1 MKNLGSKMKTS
12 TIQQKRTPQGR
23 RESQQNNRKRS
34 HSDYKRKSNQENSV
48 KQQKTNPQKN
58 VTSPLKESTKENQQK
73 NETII
78 TSKPPQQKPATSSDS
93 NPPTL
98 PTRNSPPPSSDA
110 LSLFAEE
117 FSEDE
122 LQEAFKEVATMDFP
136 QDLFPPVVKVNS
148 NSASLSETILGA
160 ISSDSDS
167 YTPTPIPS
175 TAPVYKPT
183 PLNLKDNKL
192 QHLKDAQK
200 KRIVLNVGG
209 RKFETSVSTLLAK
222 PDGLLAKMI
231 GPKGIKPYSVD
242 NLYTYFLDRNPN
254 YFSYIL
260 DYLRNHGTFNIDCLP
275 VDLSSLQL
283 LTLEAK
289 YFDLRHLQL
298 LCEKKSIDIH
308 LRTNAS

>member
-34 HSDYKRKSNQENSV
+34 HSDHKRKSNQENSV

-78 TSKPPQQKPATSSDS
+78 TSKPPQQNPATSSDS

-160 ISSDSDS
+160 ISSNSDS

-183 PLNLKDNKL
+183 PLN
-192 QHLKDAQK
+192 
-200 KRIVLNVGG
+200 
-209 RKFETSVSTLLAK
+209 
-222 PDGLLAKMI
+222 
-231 GPKGIKPYSVD
+231 
-242 NLYTYFLDRNPN
+242 
-254 YFSYIL
+254 
-260 DYLRNHGTFNIDCLP
+260 LRNHGTFNIDCLP